1 MELSELLVTALA
13 AEERAV
19 RELIPFAINVLESHH
34 LFRTGK
40 VAQRLLVNNAST
52 VYETVITE
60 NELRVLQRSLW
71 VLYEYYAV
79 EQPNILPPPQYLP
92 VKRLPPIWNSHNPP
106 LSLCERVI
114 DAAQQ
119 GISHPDESIKLP
131 SMLILL
137 ARYTAVSR
145 FKALKAVLLSDS
157 ITVLKNSGRAFF
169 QNGHDTVFLDAVG
182 LAVLRQL
189 QQSSIIKTFLRQPE
203 KFFEKWVNSH
213 SLWEYQG
220 NWRDLLKTAI
230 FLDSPMYC
238 QTLNPLSKSLPS
250 PLILLALA
258 GISPDIAEQPAPS
271 KYPRS
276 EQIIENTH
284 DESTCLLRIGFR
296 TGEYDID
303 ALRELNFI
311 LTKFEQDEP
320 TGLRNSS
327 AFKEAKCS
335 LGILEKNRL
344 KNCSSIVYSIIFY
357 CKNLFLTGSAWKD
370 NLAASSIR
378 NYASTLKV
386 FAQEAWSDNELINAA
401 QSSEAKLFNLTEQ
414 VIEAF
419 ENISAP
425 DRQNTVSNFCQFLE
439 QRSKLKFF
447 DSNLL
452 DYMGAGASGTRVHYI
467 PPQLFESEMAEFL
480 AQSAAP
486 EKQQTY
492 WFMQICYFLGLRY
505 TEAAHLHID
514 DVTSEWIYVSRRERR
529 KTLYAIR
536 RISTAFM
543 PAHLYAEFLGWVDSR
558 KVVCDYL
565 FDETVIDF
573 SVIQALQIIRDRCG
587 IPDFV
592 VHSLRHCAANSMLW
606 LISLAVSQRLDW
618 RQRYYFCQASL
629 FDEQNL
635 TRVNRLFRSLGREVS
650 TLIPVLEFVAT
661 QLGHSSPAITASSYW
676 HLLSLLSFEQSH
688 LRTLTPDRNV
698 VLQLLADNNYR
709 FAVWPKHAQYDEARI
724 FAHVSRGLTDVQ
736 SVCRESDD
744 TDNTS
749 VAQSSVLE
757 FSEYVRLLVEYHTLP
772 STVINEHL
780 KAHFYQNFRDYDVS
794 FVETVSNQPAWLR
807 ILERVNQTQW
817 IQLNRNAVLTTAG
830 ISSNPIIH
838 DIRTLQRVL
847 RTLSL
852 LGYQDNSLLIKCSK
866 ATDIPQSWL
875 HTLARFKCSIQEHE
889 AKKVTVEIPFLKSKS
904 KKTMLFCQLI
914 PLIKIYLEY
923 CKESLC

>member
-1 MELSELLVTALA
+1 MQLSELIVTALE
-13 AEERAV
+13 AEERAI
-19 RELIPFAINVLESHH
+19 REQIPFAINVLESHH
-34 LFRTGK
+34 LFRTGR
-40 VAQRLLVNNAST
+40 VGQRLLVNNASN
-52 VYETVITE
+52 VYETASTE
-60 NELRVLQRSLW
+60 YELRALQRSLW

-79 EQPNILPPPQYLP
+79 EQPNILPPPQCLP
-92 VKRLPPIWNSHNPP
+92 VRKVPPFWNSDNPP
-106 LSLCERVI
+106 LSLCQRVI

-119 GISHPDESIKLP
+119 GLSHHDESLRLP
-131 SMLILL
+131 SILMLL

-145 FKALKAVLLSDS
+145 FKTLRTLLLSDS
-157 ITVLKNSGRAFF
+157 ITVLKDSGRAIF
-169 QNGHDTVFLDAVG
+169 QNDQHLIFLDAMG
-182 LAVLRQL
+182 LLLLRRLQTSSSLRQ
-189 QQSSIIKTFLRQPE
+189 FLRNPA
-203 KFFEKWVNSH
+203 KFFEKWVNSN
-213 SLWEYQG
+213 SLLEYQG
-220 NWRDLLKTAI
+220 SWRDLLKAAV
-230 FLDSPMYC
+230 FLDSPMYS

-250 PLILLALA
+250 PLALLALA
-258 GISPDIAEQPAPS
+258 GTLPAIVIKPAPS
-271 KYPRS
+271 KCPRS
-276 EQIIENTH
+276 EFIIENAD
-284 DESTCLLRIGFR
+284 DESAGLPKIGFI

-311 LTKFEQDEP
+311 LTKFEHDEP
-320 TGLRNSS
+320 KGLRNSS

-335 LGILEKNRL
+335 LDILEINCRT
-344 KNCSSIVYSIIFY
+344 NCSSIVYSIVFY
-357 CKNLFLTGSAWKD
+357 CKNLFLTGSAWKE
-370 NLAASSIR
+370 NLAASTVK

-386 FAQEAWSDNELINAA
+386 FAQEAWSDNVLLNAA
-401 QSSEAKLFNLTEQ
+401 QSSEANLFSLTEQ

-425 DRQNTVSNFCQFLE
+425 DRQNTVSNFSQFLE

-452 DYMGAGASGTRVHYI
+452 DYLGAGASGTRVHYI
-467 PPQLFESEMAEFL
+467 PPQLFESAMAEFL
-480 AQSAAP
+480 AHSPAP
-486 EKQQTY
+486 EKEQTY

-514 DVTSEWIYVSRRERR
+514 DITPEWIYVSRRERR

-536 RISTAFM
+536 RISTAFI
-543 PAHLYAEFLGWVDSR
+543 PADLYTEFLRWINNR

-573 SVIQALQIIRDRCG
+573 SLIQALQIIRDRCG
-587 IPDFV
+587 IPDLV
-592 VHSLRHCAANSMLW
+592 VHSLRHCAANNILW
-606 LISLAVSQRLDW
+606 LISLAVSQRVDW
-618 RQRYYFCQASL
+618 RQRYYFCQANL

-635 TRVNRLFRSLGREVS
+635 TRVNGLFRSLGREVS

-688 LRTLTPDRNV
+688 LRTVTPDRNV

-724 FAHVSRGLTDVQ
+724 FSHVSRGLTDVQ

-744 TDNTS
+744 IDNTS

-772 STVINEHL
+772 STAINEHL
-780 KAHFYQNFRDYDVS
+780 KAHFYQNYRDYDVY

-807 ILERVNQTQW
+807 ILERVNQTRW

-830 ISSNPIIH
+830 IVSNPIIH

-866 ATDIPQSWL
+866 ATDIPQPWL
-875 HTLARFKCSIQEHE
+875 HMLARFKYSIQEHE
-889 AKKVTVEIPFLKSKS
+889 AKKVNVEIPLLKSKS

-923 CKESLC
+923 CQESLC

>member
-1 MELSELLVTALA
+1 MQLSELLVTALA
-13 AEERAV
+13 DEERAV
-19 RELIPFAINVLESHH
+19 REQIPFAINVLESHH
-34 LFRTGK
+34 LFRTGR

-52 VYETVITE
+52 IYEAASTE
-60 NELRVLQRSLW
+60 NELIALQRGLW
-71 VLYEYYAV
+71 VLYEYYAI
-79 EQPNILPPPQYLP
+79 EQPNILPPPQFFP
-92 VKRLPPIWNSHNPP
+92 VKKLPPFWNSDNPR
-106 LSLCERVI
+106 LLLCERVI
-114 DAAQQ
+114 DAARQ
-119 GISHPDESIKLP
+119 GISHHDEDLRLP
-131 SMLILL
+131 SLLLLL
-137 ARYTAVSR
+137 ARYTGVSR
-145 FKALKAVLLSDS
+145 FKELKVLLQSDS
-157 ITVLKNSGRAFF
+157 ITVLKDGERAVF
-169 QNGHDTVFLDAVG
+169 QNDLNLVFLDAVG
-182 LAVLRQL
+182 LLLLRQL
-189 QQSSIIKTFLRQPE
+189 KSSSCIKQFVRQPG
-203 KFFEKWVNSH
+203 KFFEKWLSSV
-213 SLWEYQG
+213 SLLEYQG
-220 NWRDLLKTAI
+220 DWRALLKAAV
-230 FLDSPMYC
+230 FLDAPIYS

-250 PLILLALA
+250 PLILLALT
-258 GISPDIAEQPAPS
+258 GTLPNIALQPEPS
-271 KYPRS
+271 KCPRS
-276 EQIIENTH
+276 EHIIQSAD
-284 DESTCLLRIGFR
+284 DESTGLPRIGFR

-311 LTKFEQDEP
+311 LTKFEHDEP
-320 TGLRNSS
+320 KGLRNSS
-327 AFKEAKCS
+327 AFKEARRSLDVLETNCS
-335 LGILEKNRL
+335 L
-344 KNCSSIVYSIIFY
+344 IVYSIVFY
-357 CKNLFLTGSAWKD
+357 CKNLFLTGSAWKEH
-370 NLAASSIR
+370 LAASTVK

-386 FAQEAWSDNELINAA
+386 FAQEAWSDNNLINAA
-401 QSSEAKLFNLTEQ
+401 QSCEAKLFSLTEQ

-452 DYMGAGASGTRVHYI
+452 DYLGAGASGTRVHYI
-467 PPQLFESEMAEFL
+467 PPQLFESAMAEFL
-480 AQSAAP
+480 AHSPAP
-486 EKQQTY
+486 EKEQTY

-514 DVTSEWIYVSRRERR
+514 DITPEWIYVSRRERR

-536 RISTAFM
+536 RISTAFI
-543 PAHLYAEFLGWVDSR
+543 PADLYTEFLRWVNNR
-558 KVVCDYL
+558 KVVSDYL

-573 SVIQALQIIRDRCG
+573 SLIQALQIIRDSCG

-592 VHSLRHCAANSMLW
+592 VHSLRHCAANNMLW
-606 LISLAVSQRLDW
+606 LISLAVSQRIDW
-618 RQRYYFCQASL
+618 RQRYYFCKASL
-629 FDEQNL
+629 FDDNNL
-635 TRVNRLFRSLGREVS
+635 SRINALFKSLGRPVS
-650 TLIPVLEFVAT
+650 ALIPVMEFVAT

-709 FAVWPKHAQYDEARI
+709 FAIWPKHAQYDEARI
-724 FAHVSRGLTDVQ
+724 FAHVSRGLTGVQ

-830 ISSNPIIH
+830 ISRNPIIH

-875 HTLARFKCSIQEHE
+875 HTLARFKYSIQEHE